1 MRRNLNR
8 DADTGRRKSP
18 SKEQDRISRENLE
31 ALSESVSLLRNHFY
45 NYAFE
50 NETLLK
56 VADARKIR

>member
-1 MRRNLNR
+1 MRTRGEERVLRRNSIE
-8 DADTGRRKSP
+8 SP
-18 SKEQDRISRENLE
+18 VRTWE
-31 ALSESVSLLRNHFY
+31 ALSESVSLLRNRFN